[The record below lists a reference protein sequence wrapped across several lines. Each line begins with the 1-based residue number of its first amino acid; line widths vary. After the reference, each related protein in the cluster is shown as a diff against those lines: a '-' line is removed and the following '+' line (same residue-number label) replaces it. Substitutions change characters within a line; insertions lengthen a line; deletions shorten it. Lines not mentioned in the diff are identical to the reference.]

1 MLTEVLEDP
10 GTKAHL
16 KDEPISFTEI
26 SSALVRSL
34 LTHPPF
40 SLPHH
45 DPIAEAV
52 EMDLASSALT
62 TTLKLLGSALSF
74 SSQAAVLRLSMLECK
89 GPSDEDIISFT
100 SQLLQHLRSN
110 PVELV
115 PGMPIL
121 SLMGQE
127 NRNELV
133 KAILS
138 LLMNLLYRCTP
149 AQVSTYQQSSH
160 RQGIILF

>member
-16 KDEPISFTEI
+16 KDEPISLSEI
-26 SSALVRSL
+26 SSTLIRSL

-40 SLPHH
+40 TLADHF
-45 DPIAEAV
+45 PIKEAV

-62 TTLKLLGSALSF
+62 TILKLLGSALSF
-74 SSQAAVLRLSMLECK
+74 SSQAAGLRLTMLECI
-89 GPSDEDIISFT
+89 GPSHEDIISFST
-100 SQLLQHLRSN
+100 QLLQHLRSH
-110 PVELV
+110 PIEMV